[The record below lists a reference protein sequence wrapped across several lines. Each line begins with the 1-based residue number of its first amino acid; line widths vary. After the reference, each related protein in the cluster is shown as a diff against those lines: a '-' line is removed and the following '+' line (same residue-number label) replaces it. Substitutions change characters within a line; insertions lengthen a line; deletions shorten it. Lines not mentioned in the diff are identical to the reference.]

1 MKTTGPQR
9 VSPDIAEK
17 HEAPKCNRGDDQM
30 RRFVIFLMA
39 SGILLLSA
47 SIFAQQQDDSRP
59 GKASNGTPLKLVG
72 KYEFPNNVT
81 GRFDHILVD
90 LKTQRLFTTPQST
103 KAVMVFDL
111 KTRELIHTLPG
122 IAIPHHLLYREDLN
136 RLYVTDGG
144 EGGALRIFDGKTYEL
159 LKSVPLLPD
168 ADPSIYDPATKL
180 LYVENGG
187 KDAKM
192 DYSTINIINTTS
204 GENLASLTVDT
215 PGLDG
220 MAIEPSGPR
229 LYETDVAKNRIVVID
244 RVARKVIATWPIT
257 LGKTAVT
264 LALDEPHHR
273 LFVGCRSGHIIV
285 FDTATGKEL
294 QALPINQGVDDLSFD
309 VKARRLYAACPA
321 GDGSIDVYK
330 QLDPDHYVS
339 LGQVPSGPGARTG
352 ELVSAL
358 GRYYVA
364 VPQRDA
370 TNAQIL
376 EYQIQ

>member
-1 MKTTGPQR
+1 
-9 VSPDIAEK
+9 
-17 HEAPKCNRGDDQM
+17 M
-30 RRFVIFLMA
+30 RRIVIFLFA
-39 SGILLLSA
+39 SGILALVSA
-47 SIFAQQQDDSRP
+47 SNFAQQQNSTPD
-59 GKASNGTPLKLVG
+59 KASNGTPLKLVG
-72 KYEFPNNVT
+72 KYDFPINVQ
-81 GRFDHILVD
+81 GRFDHLLVD
-90 LKTQRLFTTPQST
+90 LKTQRLFTTPQAV
-103 KAVMVFDL
+103 KGVMVFDL
-111 KTRELIHTLPG
+111 KTRELIHTIPG
-122 IAIPHHLLYREDLN
+122 IEIPHHLLYRDDLN

-144 EGGALRIFDGKTYEL
+144 NGGALKIFDGKTYDL

-168 ADPSIYDPATKL
+168 TDPSIYDPGTKL

-204 GENLASLTVDT
+204 GENLGSLTVDSE
-215 PGLDG
+215 GLDG
-220 MAIEPSGPR
+220 MAIEASGPR

-244 RVARKVIATWPIT
+244 RTARKVIATWPIT
-257 LGKTAVT
+257 LGKTGVT

-273 LFVGCRSGHIIV
+273 LFVGCRSGHIVV

-294 QALPINQGVDDLSFD
+294 QALPINQGVDDLHFD
-309 VKARRLYAACPA
+309 AKAKRLYAACPNGA
-321 GDGSIDVYK
+321 GSIDVYK
-330 QLDPDHYVS
+330 QSDADHYVS

-352 ELVSAL
+352 ELVSEL

-364 VPQRDA
+364 VPQHDT

>member
-1 MKTTGPQR
+1 
-9 VSPDIAEK
+9 
-17 HEAPKCNRGDDQM
+17 M
-30 RRFVIFLMA
+30 RRIVIFLLA
-39 SGILLLSA
+39 SGILVLVSA
-47 SIFAQQQDDSRP
+47 STIATQQKDPGP
-59 GKASNGTPLKLVG
+59 GKASNPTPLKLVG
-72 KYEFPNNVT
+72 KYEFASSVT
-81 GRFDHILVD
+81 GRFDHLLVD
-90 LKTQRLFTTPQST
+90 LKTQRMFTTPQST

-111 KTRELIHTLPG
+111 KTREMIHTIAG
-122 IAIPHHLLYREDLN
+122 IEIPHHLLYREDLN

-144 EGGALRIFDGKTYEL
+144 NGGAVRIIDGKTYEL
-159 LKSVPLLPD
+159 IKSVPLLPD

-180 LYVENGG
+180 LYVESGG

-204 GENLASLTVDT
+204 GENLGSLTVDS

-220 MAIEPSGPR
+220 MAIETSGPR

-244 RVARKVIATWPIT
+244 RVARKVITTWPIT

-264 LALDEPHHR
+264 LTLDETNHR
-273 LFVGCRSGHIIV
+273 LFVGCRSGHIVI
-285 FDTATGKEL
+285 FDTTTGKEL
-294 QALPINQGVDDLSFD
+294 QALPINQGVDDLAFD
-309 VKARRLYAACPA
+309 VKAKRLYAACPA
-321 GDGSIDVYK
+321 GEGSIDVYK
-330 QLDPDHYVS
+330 QSDPDHYVS

-352 ELVSAL
+352 ELVTTL

-364 VPQRDA
+364 VPQRAA

>member
-1 MKTTGPQR
+1 
-9 VSPDIAEK
+9 
-17 HEAPKCNRGDDQM
+17 M
-30 RRFVIFLMA
+30 RTFVTFLMA

-47 SIFAQQQDDSRP
+47 SIFAQQQENSGLR
-59 GKASNGTPLKLVG
+59 KASNAAPLKLVG
-72 KYEFPNNVT
+72 KYEFPKSVT

-103 KAVMVFDL
+103 NSVMVFDL
-111 KTRELIHTLPG
+111 KTRELIHTIPG
-122 IAIPHHLLYREDLN
+122 LAIPHHLLYRDDLN

-144 EGGALRIFDGKTYEL
+144 EGGALKIFDGKTYEL

-168 ADPSIYDPATKL
+168 TDPSIYDPATKI

-204 GENLASLTVDT
+204 GENLGSLTVDT

-220 MAIEPSGPR
+220 MAIERSGPR
-229 LYETDVAKNRIVVID
+229 LYETDVAKNRIVVMD

-294 QALPINQGVDDLSFD
+294 QALPINQGVDDLNFD
-309 VKARRLYAACPA
+309 IKAKRLYAACPA

-330 QLDPDHYVS
+330 QSDPDHYMS
-339 LGQVPSGPGARTG
+339 LGQVPSGPGARTA
-352 ELVSAL
+352 ELVSTL

-364 VPQRDA
+364 VPQHDA